1 MGLSPLLSPTR
12 ETQIGPFSALEVA
25 ARFGTL
31 HGGCWNEDICRRDL
45 ERVAVK
51 RDTEITT
58 TRNAPTLLHQV
69 AVDYDRQLRLYSRG
83 EAILPALLRFSTLHG
98 IRGDSCCRSKST
110 KRNSHFP
117 RIRVAV
123 AGQTVSRHQIS
134 ELQPSNQLHRPLR
147 QESVRCLYTGCAR
160 IMSGRHCPP

>member
-12 ETQIGPFSALEVA
+12 ETRIGPFSALEVT

-58 TRNAPTLLHQV
+58 TRNAPTLLHQE

-83 EAILPALLRFSTLHG
+83 GSNPPRAIAF
-98 IRGDSCCRSKST
+98 
-110 KRNSHFP
+110 
-117 RIRVAV
+117 
-123 AGQTVSRHQIS
+123 
-134 ELQPSNQLHRPLR
+134 
-147 QESVRCLYTGCAR
+147 
-160 IMSGRHCPP
+160 